1 MRSVLSQTTEL
12 RYYGTL
18 IASQNI
24 YRGDCLANRRQ
35 CQVMGMPCQVLN
47 LPGSIKITSQK
58 VSLNHFASPSIKEMV
73 AEMNDTWLSFIFRGG
88 VLMVPI
94 VLCSVIGLGL
104 ILDRFNVYRR
114 LKLEGFAVV
123 GGVRQALGR
132 GDIAAAI
139 EHLEGDDSAGG
150 RVLTETLARYHEGS
164 GSVQSSFALAA
175 EELIRKM
182 EVSLRGLATV
192 AAITPLLG
200 LLGTVIGMIRAFMVI
215 EGQGASVSPAL
226 LAGGIWEALLTTA
239 AGLTVAIPCLMF
251 HNLFL
256 GRIER
261 VEGKLSRMATEL
273 EDVVRS

>member
-1 MRSVLSQTTEL
+1 LL
-12 RYYGTL
+12 DGL
-18 IASQNI
+18 
-24 YRGDCLANRRQ
+24 
-35 CQVMGMPCQVLN
+35 
-47 LPGSIKITSQK
+47 
-58 VSLNHFASPSIKEMV
+58 FASPSIKEKDS
-73 AEMNDTWLSFIFRGG
+73 EMSGTWLDFIFRGG

-94 VLCSVIGLGL
+94 VLCSIIGLGL
-104 ILDRFNVYRR
+104 ILDRFNAYRR
-114 LKLEGFAVV
+114 LNLEGFAVA
-123 GGVRQALGR
+123 GGVRQALSR
-132 GDIAAAI
+132 GDISAAI
-139 EHLEGDDSAGG
+139 GHLEGDESAGSQ
-150 RVLTETLARYHEGS
+150 VLSEALERYHEGS

-175 EELIRKM
+175 GELIRKM

-192 AAITPLLG
+192 AALTPLLG

-261 VEGKLSRMATEL
+261 VEGELSRMATEL